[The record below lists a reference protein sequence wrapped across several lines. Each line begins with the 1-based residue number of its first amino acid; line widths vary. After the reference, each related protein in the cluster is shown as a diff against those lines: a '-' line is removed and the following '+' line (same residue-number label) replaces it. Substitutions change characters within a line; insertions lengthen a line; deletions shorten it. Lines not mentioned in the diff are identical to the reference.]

1 VNPGGPLVGSGTM
14 YFTGNF
20 DGKTFTA
27 DDREYPLW
35 LDYGMDN
42 YAGVTWSNTGDR
54 HLFIG
59 WMNNWQYAGNVP
71 CTPWRSAMTLPREL
85 SLKEVGGQLL
95 LSSSVIPEISKIAGE
110 WQVLN
115 SGQAFPEGDAYHLQL
130 TLSLSRG
137 STVTLSNATNDK
149 FSFEVVASEK
159 VLVAHRTSTTGAI
172 NFNGSFAIPTMRA
185 PLNVIGN
192 EVTLDIYIDRSSVEL
207 LNGDGTLSQTTLVF
221 PKSVYNHVQVSG
233 ADCQIK
239 VRTLKR
245 IW

>member
-1 VNPGGPLVGSGTM
+1 MKTWVHQSDFVKDLLGRPDLQWECPDLIQIGSKWVLLVSVNPGGPLVGSGTM

-54 HLFIG
+54 RLFIG

-115 SGQAFPEGDAYHLQL
+115 SDQAFPEGDAYHLQL

-192 EVTLDIYIDRSSVEL
+192 EVTLDIYIDRSSEVCL
-207 LNGDGTLSQTTLVF
+207 
-221 PKSVYNHVQVSG
+221 
-233 ADCQIK
+233 
-239 VRTLKR
+239 
-245 IW
+245 